1 MNPTTYSLPH
11 MLSLYNDNREYIS
24 SHLRGDVTETFTD
37 NSETDGSGNDCDL
50 ACRFAVYGGITTF
63 LILLL
68 LGIAIYIWAVVA
80 LVGNWKRLSDVVK
93 IVGVIGLVT
102 GVGPVI
108 TLIAVYGFRK

>member
-24 SHLRGDVTETFTD
+24 THLRGDVTETFTD
-37 NSETDGSGNDCDL
+37 SSGNDCDL
-50 ACRFAVYGGITTF
+50 ACRFAVYGGLTTF

-68 LGIAIYIWAVVA
+68 LGVAIYIWAIVA

-93 IVGVIGLVT
+93 IVGVIGRVT
-102 GVGPVI
+102 GVGPVV